1 MRTYHNGSGCAPLLS
16 PNGLLRLAWKRDS
29 LQPGDTITI
38 EGCGARDGWTQ
49 VNTRSVTRADG
60 TKISAGDSLQGG
72 AVAWRPLVAA
82 VDNETVEAFLPDT
95 DLIEYI
101 CEENDRLLEPVGE
114 RVAIAR
120 SATAWR

>member
-1 MRTYHNGSGCAPLLS
+1 MRFS
-16 PNGLLRLAWKRDS
+16 
-29 LQPGDTITI
+29 
-38 EGCGARDGWTQ
+38 
-49 VNTRSVTRADG
+49 
-60 TKISAGDSLQGG
+60 
-72 AVAWRPLVAA
+72 
-82 VDNETVEAFLPDT
+82 PDT